1 MRRRLLPLSLVLTA
15 ALGLSA
21 CGQEAQDPGGF
32 QTEIAQVAETEAIY
46 IDLDGLKYQVQVSRQ
61 INPLLQTDEDY
72 LQGLSPAA
80 LDLREDEEWF
90 GIFMRAENF
99 TKDPQRLARDFEIR
113 DTQEN
118 VYRPV
123 FLGPENDF
131 AYRPTVV
138 QGDENYPDPD
148 SPAGERPP
156 YAALI
161 LFKVR
166 RFSLDNR
173 PLELVLTAPRS
184 GEKATVALDV

>member
-1 MRRRLLPLSLVLTA
+1 MRRRLLPLSLALTA
-15 ALGLSA
+15 ALALSA

-61 INPLLQTDEDY
+61 LNPLMTGDKDY
-72 LQGLSPAA
+72 LQGISLAG
-80 LDLREDEEWF
+80 LDLEEDEEWF
-90 GIFMRAENF
+90 AIFMRAENF
-99 TKDPQRLARDFEIR
+99 TKEPQRLARDFEIR

-123 FLGPENDF
+123 FIGPENDF

-156 YAALI
+156 YAAML

-173 PLELVLTAPRS
+173 PLELILTAPKS
-184 GEKATVALDV
+184 GKRASVALDV